1 MALAVSPRIGS
12 FPRYQAFRF
21 KSFMGLEESLRQPGQ
36 RHPVG
41 LLSAART
48 VPSYLNQPPMSMG
61 QRTSFTL
68 STDNGHSLDPVQVVR
83 DLWPAIAE
91 DHAFAAE
98 GGDQHQSLEALDAP
112 FESVW

>member
-1 MALAVSPRIGS
+1 MRG
-12 FPRYQAFRF
+12 
-21 KSFMGLEESLRQPGQ
+21 
-36 RHPVG
+36 
-41 LLSAART
+41 T

-68 STDNGHSLDPVQVVR
+68 STDNGHSLDPVQAVR

-98 GGDQHQSLEALDAP
+98 GGDQHQSLEAFTCHGMLLSRAYGEPRNDSGR
-112 FESVW
+112 FHMVSNGSGSRGL